1 MKQSC
6 DGRVECVL
14 NQQCVDAKLYLKT
27 VFACIQSGLLSS
39 GSDPLSPAPASDNNM
54 KRGETEN
61 SRQRE
66 ERVRTVMESN
76 EARSA
81 NDSFSVTRTTNNISA
96 DITSTGKPHSWTHWK
111 SLSDEINLDILPLEQ
126 NLQLPASPGQH
137 SSRGLSD
144 AGGWIWSD

>member
-1 MKQSC
+1 M
-6 DGRVECVL
+6 
-14 NQQCVDAKLYLKT
+14 
-27 VFACIQSGLLSS
+27 FACIQSELLSS
-39 GSDPLSPAPASDNNM
+39 GSDLLSPAPASDNNM

-96 DITSTGKPHSWTHWK
+96 DITGTGRNKFVTTNNK
-111 SLSDEINLDILPLEQ
+111 MGQKINFGPGLFIL
-126 NLQLPASPGQH
+126 
-137 SSRGLSD
+137 
-144 AGGWIWSD
+144 

>member
-1 MKQSC
+1 MMHSSSHSKNFLLVSC
-6 DGRVECVL
+6 DGRVECDL

-27 VFACIQSGLLSS
+27 VFACIQSELLAS
-39 GSDPLSPAPASDNNM
+39 GSDILSPALNSDTNL
-54 KRGETEN
+54 KRAEMEN

-96 DITSTGKPHSWTHWK
+96 DITSTGRNKFVTTNNK
-111 SLSDEINLDILPLEQ
+111 T
-126 NLQLPASPGQH
+126 GQ
-137 SSRGLSD
+137 R
-144 AGGWIWSD
+144 